1 MAQTNTGV
9 TYTTTGN
16 EMRGRVCDYHRKPE
30 PLPLNK
36 TKHKVDIA
44 GLKKKDR
51 DICFVSVPDYD
62 GTLDIVSKYTIGFE
76 VEKNSFH
83 RGAVKEYELF
93 CGFERDRSCGYEAVT
108 HVLPLLPAGTWRNKI
123 FDMMYKAKRIIE
135 DTHSPSDNRCGG
147 HISIGVRGMGGDEV
161 RRMVRGNCGILLAL
175 FRHRLRNHYCY
186 LNKRMQD
193 GYGDKYQVANVKNS
207 CLEFRI
213 PSRIESVK
221 QMMRRYELIHEIV
234 RFSDENFGKGWGKHE
249 TLLKKIR
256 PIVLSMYN
264 GEEEKCDKIMDL
276 ARKFREYILTGEV
289 HPDIQRYV

>member
-1 MAQTNTGV
+1 MPHTNTGV
-9 TYTTTGN
+9 TYTTTGDS
-16 EMRGRVCDYHRKPE
+16 MRGRVCEYHHKPN
-30 PLPLNK
+30 PIFLNK
-36 TKHKVDIA
+36 TKHRSDIA
-44 GLKKKDR
+44 GLKKKER
-51 DICFVSVPDYD
+51 DFCFVTAPTYD
-62 GTLDIVSKYTIGFE
+62 GTYDIVSRYTIGFE

-108 HVLPLLPAGTWRNKI
+108 HILPLLPAGTWRNKI

-135 DTHSPSDNRCGG
+135 DSHSPSDNRCGG
-147 HISIGVRGMGGDEV
+147 HISIGIRGFSGDEV
-161 RRMVRGNCGILLAL
+161 RRIVRANCGILLAL
-175 FRHRLRNHYCY
+175 FRHRLKNNYCY
-186 LNKRMQD
+186 MNKRMQD
-193 GYGDKYQVANVKNS
+193 GYCDKYQVANAKGD

-234 RFSDENFGKGWGKHE
+234 KFSHENYSIGGGRHE

-264 GEEEKCDKIMDL
+264 GEEEKCEKILDL
-276 ARKFREYILTGEV
+276 ARKFKEYIMTGEV